1 MDREKLLDKMLEAHK
16 QCNNILRIVLETN
29 YDRDKEY
36 VVTVSKMM
44 DFMSARISSTLS
56 LVQVNFLWD
65 AEIICRSIAECAL
78 KLIYISIFEKDERKK
93 IILEFWNDHSEIN
106 SLKTT
111 KIAQGTINIL
121 EKLNTKN
128 IIYMFE
134 AMKLDKEEEVVLRKK
149 WTNKTRRQFE
159 QKWSFFEMINAIS
172 KKHENMDIIQLFLF
186 TYMRSSHLIHADET
200 GIILIEERM
209 SRSPENIE
217 IVENSH
223 FCDLLRKTFEL
234 RFLSCLSVDL
244 ALGNKG
250 SAFKKLYEDLKDI
263 YIELQQAMDKILEN
277 DVYEK
282 YRS

>member
-1 MDREKLLDKMLEAHK
+1 MNREKLLVKMLEAHK
-16 QCNNILRIVLETN
+16 RCNNLLRDVLEIN
-29 YDRDKEY
+29 YDREKEY

-65 AEIICRSIAECAL
+65 AEIISRSIAECAL
-78 KLIYISIFEKDERKK
+78 KLIYVSIFEKEERDKR
-93 IILEFWNDHSEIN
+93 IIEFWNDHSEIN

-111 KIAQGTINIL
+111 KIARETINIL
-121 EKLNTKN
+121 EKLNAKD
-128 IIYMFE
+128 IIIMFE
-134 AMKLDKEEEVVLRKK
+134 AMKLDEEKEIKLRDK
-149 WTNKTRRQFE
+149 WTIKAKRQFE

-172 KKHENMDIIQLFLF
+172 KKIEYMEIVQLFLF

-209 SRSPENIE
+209 SRSPKDIE

-234 RFLSCLSVDL
+234 RIISCLSVDL

-250 SAFKKLYEDLKDI
+250 SAFKQLYEDLKDI
-263 YIELQQAMDKILEN
+263 YFELQQAMDKILEN
-277 DVYEK
+277 DVYDQ
-282 YRS
+282 YRK